1 MILLTFENLYEI
13 HKEIKKVDDFRIV
26 ISKGTRIV
34 GVKEVSTTTILTVSH
49 AVSLRDALET
59 IWSEIFGRDYSE
71 WMYINS
77 YVPYG
82 CEDQEDFE
90 RVLEEEPETFLD
102 MLYPYPGEYYVDRV
116 YQNEQLI
123 YSYDA

>member
-49 AVSLRDALET
+49 AVSLRDALEAV
-59 IWSEIFGRDYSE
+59 WSEIFGRKYSVWVDAGE
-71 WMYINS
+71 

-82 CEDQEDFE
+82 FEDQEDFE

-116 YQNEQLI
+116 YQHEKLR
-123 YSYDA
+123 YSYNA

>member
-1 MILLTFENLYEI
+1 MILLALENLYEI
-13 HKEIKKVDDFRIV
+13 HKEIRKVDDFRIV

-34 GVKEVSTTTILTVSH
+34 DVKEISTVTILTVSH

-59 IWSEIFGRDYSE
+59 IWSEIFGREYSE
-71 WMYINS
+71 WMYING

-102 MLYPYPGEYYVDRV
+102 MLYPYPGEYYVDKI
-116 YQNEQLI
+116 YQNAQLI

>member
-13 HKEIKKVDDFRIV
+13 YKEIKKVDDFRIV

-59 IWSEIFGRDYSE
+59 VWSEIFGRDYSE
-71 WMYINS
+71 WMYING

-102 MLYPYPGEYYVDRV
+102 MLYPYPGEYYVDKV

>member
-59 IWSEIFGRDYSE
+59 IWSEIFGREYSE
-71 WMYINS
+71 WMYING

-102 MLYPYPGEYYVDRV
+102 MLYPYPGEYYVDKV
-116 YQNEQLI
+116 YQNEKLR

>member
-13 HKEIKKVDDFRIV
+13 HKEIKKMDDFRIV
-26 ISKGTRIV
+26 ISKATHIV

-71 WMYINS
+71 WMYING

-102 MLYPYPGEYYVDRV
+102 MLYPYPGEYYVDKV

>member
-26 ISKGTRIV
+26 ISKATHIV

-59 IWSEIFGRDYSE
+59 IWREIFGRDYSE
-71 WMYINS
+71 WIYING

-102 MLYPYPGEYYVDRV
+102 MLYPYPGEYYVDKV

>member
-1 MILLTFENLYEI
+1 MDE
-13 HKEIKKVDDFRIV
+13 FRFV
-26 ISKGTRIV
+26 ISKGVHIV
-34 GVKEVSTTTILTVSH
+34 DTKEISTTTILVVRH
-49 AVSLRDALET
+49 AISLRDALEV
-59 IWSEIFGRDYSE
+59 IWSEIFGRKYSS
-71 WMYINS
+71 WIYVNG

-82 CEDQEDFE
+82 FEDQEDLE

-102 MLYPYPGEYYVDRV
+102 MLYPYPGEYYVDKV

>member
-13 HKEIKKVDDFRIV
+13 YKEKKKVDDFRIV
-26 ISKGTRIV
+26 ISKGIRIV

-59 IWSEIFGRDYSE
+59 VWSEIFGREYSE
-71 WMYINS
+71 WMYING

-102 MLYPYPGEYYVDRV
+102 MLYPYPGEYYVDKV

>member
-34 GVKEVSTTTILTVSH
+34 GVKEISTVTILAVSH
-49 AVSLRDALET
+49 AVSLRDALEVV
-59 IWSEIFGRDYSE
+59 WSEIFGREYSE
-71 WMYINS
+71 WMYING

-102 MLYPYPGEYYVDRV
+102 MLYPYPGEYYVDKV
-116 YQNEQLI
+116 YQNGKLV

>member
-13 HKEIKKVDDFRIV
+13 YKEIKKVDDFRIV

-59 IWSEIFGRDYSE
+59 VWGEIFGRDYSE
-71 WMYINS
+71 WIYING

-102 MLYPYPGEYYVDRV
+102 MLYPYPGEYYVDKV
-116 YQNEQLI
+116 YQHEKLR
-123 YSYDA
+123 YSYNA

>member
-13 HKEIKKVDDFRIV
+13 HKETKKVDDFRIV

-71 WMYINS
+71 WMYING

-102 MLYPYPGEYYVDRV
+102 MLYPYPGEYYVDKV

>member
-26 ISKGTRIV
+26 ISKGTHLV

-71 WMYINS
+71 WMYING

-102 MLYPYPGEYYVDRV
+102 MLYPYPGEYYVDKV

>member
-1 MILLTFENLYEI
+1 MILLALENLYERY
-13 HKEIKKVDDFRIV
+13 KEIKKVDEFRFV
-26 ISKGTRIV
+26 ISKGVHIV
-34 GVKEVSTTTILTVSH
+34 DTKEISTTTILIVRH
-49 AVSLRDALET
+49 AISLRDALEV
-59 IWSEIFGRDYSE
+59 IWSEIFGRKYSS
-71 WMYINS
+71 WIYVNG

-82 CEDQEDFE
+82 FEDQEDFE

-102 MLYPYPGEYYVDRV
+102 MLYPYPGEYYVDKV

>member
-1 MILLTFENLYEI
+1 M
-13 HKEIKKVDDFRIV
+13 DDFRIV
-26 ISKGTRIV
+26 ISKGTRLV

-71 WMYINS
+71 WMYING

-102 MLYPYPGEYYVDRV
+102 MLYPYPGEYYVDKV

>member
-1 MILLTFENLYEI
+1 MILLAFENLYERY
-13 HKEIKKVDDFRIV
+13 KEIKKVDEFRFV
-26 ISKGTRIV
+26 ISKGVHIV
-34 GVKEVSTTTILTVSH
+34 DTKEISTTTILIVRH
-49 AVSLRDALET
+49 AISLRDALEV
-59 IWSEIFGRDYSE
+59 IWSEIFGRKYSS
-71 WMYINS
+71 WIYVNG

-82 CEDQEDFE
+82 FEDQEDFE

-102 MLYPYPGEYYVDRV
+102 MLYPYPGEYYVDKV

>member
-1 MILLTFENLYEI
+1 M
-13 HKEIKKVDDFRIV
+13 DDFRIV
-26 ISKGTRIV
+26 ISKGTRLV

-71 WMYINS
+71 WMYING

-82 CEDQEDFE
+82 CEDREDFE
-90 RVLEEEPETFLD
+90 RVLEKEPETFLD
-102 MLYPYPGEYYVDRV
+102 MLYPYPGEYYVDKV

>member
-59 IWSEIFGRDYSE
+59 IWSEIFGREYSE
-71 WMYINS
+71 WMYING

-102 MLYPYPGEYYVDRV
+102 MLYPYPGEYYVDKV
-116 YQNEQLI
+116 YQNEKLR
-123 YSYDA
+123 YSYNA